1 MHLYTCSI
9 IACEKL
15 IHRTA
20 FSCVQIRVERF
31 SLLVLRSD
39 ILQFILTESVGDV
52 GFADAVID
60 AHVIVH
66 HVFAVHNGL
75 IVSCRLKG
83 QFYLLL
89 LGILLILLVH
99 LVLEC
104 CHFEGLFDAVAD
116 GVAEV
121 VDYFVNVEFHLFC
134 LEGDALLLD
143 LFVCF
148 VLLLGDDAFVSD

>member
-1 MHLYTCSI
+1 M
-9 IACEKL
+9 
-15 IHRTA
+15 
-20 FSCVQIRVERF
+20 
-31 SLLVLRSD
+31 
-39 ILQFILTESVGDV
+39 
-52 GFADAVID
+52 
-60 AHVIVH
+60 
-66 HVFAVHNGL
+66 

-143 LFVCF
+143 LFVSF
-148 VLLLGDDAFVSD
+148 VLLLGDDAFVSN